1 MTREAIQL
9 RYRMC
14 VAGLLVILA
23 AACALMYHFHV
34 NGTAAHIRRCTQSI
48 SVSATPTRNGRSL
61 GVANN
66 SFLESQSD
74 SVNADG
80 DLTGGY
86 DYNISYTY
94 GGRSYHISEYSRERR
109 TGSSMAL
116 YINPGNPKE
125 YYIPGISVTV
135 EDARRHFLYFCIAA
149 PCCSLRESA
158 SCALSA
164 RTPLICWKSRKERSA
179 CGKSRCSIGKNDE
192 NRMALP
198 LLINPFTVRTFIL
211 GGFIH
216 DQ

>member
-149 PCCSLRESA
+149 PVLFIAGISFLRAKRKDAIDLLEIQERAKRLREK
-158 SCALSA
+158 
-164 RTPLICWKSRKERSA
+164 PMFNWE
-179 CGKSRCSIGKNDE
+179 E
-192 NRMALP
+192 
-198 LLINPFTVRTFIL
+198 
-211 GGFIH
+211 
-216 DQ
+216 